1 MRESKQQV
9 LRLGMMSL
17 AGIAFVGCLSVNAQT
32 AAAEAGY
39 AESVLADKPVGYWR
53 FEEKTASAGAANDA
67 AGDGTKNGVY
77 HNVDLGVPGATA
89 ALGSAAGFS
98 GDAAMPSYI
107 DLGSDEA
114 LMLRGDLTIEWWQN
128 MTDDPAED
136 RAVIAWASKGE
147 SADTNVLYEM
157 VLRYSEEQKQEKYPR
172 PQFVLGHEYG
182 TGVNVRVP
190 SRTLAQPNRWYHVAV
205 VRDADERSIQ
215 YYING
220 LPAGEPQSYGEGH
233 ENPQGGESAGVTI
246 GKLGRFDS
254 RYFQGCL
261 DEVALYDQTLPA
273 ERIMAHYRAALDG
286 SSKEHRPQVVAH
298 RGNNRFAPENT
309 LVSYQQA
316 LETGAPIV
324 ELDLHRSKDG
334 VIVLLHDDT
343 LDRTTNG
350 TGNVN
355 DMTLEQLKALD
366 AGTWKDAK
374 YAGERIPTL
383 EELAELCKGK
393 AVIMLDLKDPV
404 RGDEI
409 APVLQRVGIDSGQVI
424 VAPWETD
431 QASGLKPYLPDTPM
445 ILLHSRIPSE
455 YTTDGDA
462 FFEGLKRMGFSGF
475 SLRWMHLS
483 QAFIDD
489 AHRHGMKI
497 HTWTLND
504 PEEIS
509 GAALMGID
517 GVITDDPAATAAL
530 LSQIRD

>member
-9 LRLGMMSL
+9 LRLGMMSF
-17 AGIAFVGCLSVNAQT
+17 AGIAFVGCLSVNAQA

-53 FEEKTASAGAANDA
+53 FEEQTASAGAVNDA
-67 AGDGTKNGVY
+67 AGGDTKNGAY
-77 HNVDLGVPGATA
+77 HNVDLGIPSATV

-107 DLGSDEA
+107 DLGADEA

-128 MTDDPAED
+128 MTGDAAED
-136 RAVIAWASKGE
+136 LAVIAWASKGE
-147 SADTNVLYEM
+147 SVDTNVLYEM

-190 SRTLAQPNRWYHVAV
+190 SRTLAQPDRWCHIAV
-205 VRDADERSIQ
+205 VRDADARTIQ

-220 LPAGEPQSYGEGH
+220 LPAGEPQSYGEGY

-246 GKLGRFDS
+246 GKLGRFNS

-261 DEVALYDQTLPA
+261 DEVALYDHTLTA

-355 DMTLEQLKALD
+355 DMTLEQLKSFD
-366 AGTWKDAK
+366 AGSWKDVK

-404 RGDEI
+404 RRRRDR
-409 APVLQRVGIDSGQVI
+409 ARC
-424 VAPWETD
+424 
-431 QASGLKPYLPDTPM
+431 
-445 ILLHSRIPSE
+445 
-455 YTTDGDA
+455 
-462 FFEGLKRMGFSGF
+462 
-475 SLRWMHLS
+475 LS
-483 QAFIDD
+483 A
-489 AHRHGMKI
+489 
-497 HTWTLND
+497 
-504 PEEIS
+504 
-509 GAALMGID
+509 
-517 GVITDDPAATAAL
+517 
-530 LSQIRD
+530 